1 MNNPMVSENQWQDV
15 RRSYERGMIEKA
27 QASYVVTLKETDA
40 YTLPAT
46 TRKIR
51 VLWGD
56 AWVSHKHQDAVLRQG
71 ETLQFTDGIAIVTA
85 LGRHR
90 VGLEVFI

>member
-1 MNNPMVSENQWQDV
+1 MSNHMVRENQWQDV
-15 RRSYERGMIEKA
+15 RRSYERGVIEKA
-27 QASYVVTLKETDA
+27 RESYVVTLKETDA

-51 VLWGD
+51 VLWGS
-56 AWVSHKHQDAVLRQG
+56 AWVSHRQQDVVLQQG
-71 ETLQFTDGIAIVTA
+71 EILQFKNGIAIVTA
-85 LGRHR
+85 LGQHR